1 MPTIDDNYYDLLMI
15 MMMKMTMV
23 MVMRHR
29 DKHLGPAPDLGR
41 SNKEAAVAHTHMHS
55 LNALVCNVH
64 CLHLCTAL
72 LYTHSHEHSLDA
84 LMCTVCTFVHTGAVF

>member
-1 MPTIDDNYYDLLMI
+1 MA
-15 MMMKMTMV
+15 

-29 DKHLGPAPDLGR
+29 DKHLGLAPDLGQ

-55 LNALVCNVH
+55 LNAPLCTLCTFVHTHVHSLNALVCSVH

-72 LYTHSHEHSLDA
+72 LYTHTRA
-84 LMCTVCTFVHTGAVF
+84 LS

>member
-1 MPTIDDNYYDLLMI
+1 MA
-15 MMMKMTMV
+15 

-29 DKHLGPAPDLGR
+29 DKHLGLAPDLGR

-55 LNALVCNVH
+55 LNALVCSVHLCVLVLLKYCTMCSVH

-72 LYTHSHEHSLDA
+72 LYTHTRA
-84 LMCTVCTFVHTGAVF
+84 LS